1 MENFNLTNNERIL
14 NSAKGIESDNIA
26 TIMSNDN
33 DLNTIITREAINK
46 FNQEVET
53 YNEKF
58 EDYTNTL
65 QKAGEALAANINGIE
80 CKPLFTKIHVLPY
93 ATNPFQKLTQEGGLI
108 VDLGGAA
115 PEYKSNETGEYE
127 EEEAYIIVGNVVEV
141 GPEVK
146 WVKPGDAVMYIRPNQ
161 IDVPLYNTGLKC
173 IDERSIIAVIN
184 EGLTQR
190 FNNIK

>member
-26 TIMSNDN
+26 TIMSSDN
-33 DLNTIITREAINK
+33 DLNTIIKKEAINK

-53 YNEKF
+53 YNKKF

-65 QKAGEALAANINGIE
+65 QKAGETLAANINGIE

-93 ATNPFQKLTQEGGLI
+93 TTNPFQKLTQEGGLI